1 MTDRIS
7 YRLGRALRRR
17 PDLALLALVLAAGL
31 IGWWLNLASPA
42 PPPRTV
48 AAPAAPAAPAAAPEP
63 PAPPPCSTGL
73 AEQMASAK
81 QLLAAKQPMQAYDVL
96 FTCRDAH
103 AAGPD
108 AATYAKALAQWQQ
121 ATDAK
126 ARQEQKAEAA
136 RKKRE
141 GVVIGMSPDDVLAS
155 AWGKPDKINRSTNK
169 YGTSEQWVY
178 RNRVEGYLYF
188 DNDVLTAIQN

>member
-1 MTDRIS
+1 MANSIP
-7 YRLGRALRRR
+7 YRLGVFVRRY
-17 PDLALLALVLAAGL
+17 PFVPLLAVAALLAYLTLDGRSTSATPGTTPSTTASAVAAPRG
-31 IGWWLNLASPA
+31 PA
-42 PPPRTV
+42 PPP
-48 AAPAAPAAPAAAPEP
+48 
-63 PAPPPCSTGL
+63 PCTTGL

-81 QLLAAKQPMQAYDVL
+81 QLLAAKQPLQAYDAL
-96 FTCRDAH
+96 FDCRDAH

-141 GVVIGMSPDDVLAS
+141 GVRLGMSPEDVLAS
-155 AWGKPDKINRSTNK
+155 SWGMPDKINRTTRAS
-169 YGTSEQWVY
+169 GTSEQWVY
-178 RNRVEGYLYF
+178 RERGEGYLYF
-188 DNDVLTAIQN
+188 DNDVLTSIQN

>member
-17 PDLALLALVLAAGL
+17 PDLALLALVLAGGL
-31 IGWWLNLASPA
+31 IGWWLNLSSPA

-48 AAPAAPAAPAAAPEP
+48 AAPTAPTATPEP
-63 PAPPPCSTGL
+63 AGPPPCTTGL
-73 AEQMASAK
+73 AEQIASAK
-81 QLLAAKQPMQAYDVL
+81 QLLAARQPLQAYDVL
-96 FTCRDAH
+96 YACRDAH

-121 ATDAK
+121 ATA
-126 ARQEQKAEAA
+126 AQLRQEQKAEAA

-141 GVVIGMSPDDVLAS
+141 GVSLGMSPDDVLAS
-155 AWGKPDKINRSTNK
+155 SWGKPDKINRTTRAS
-169 YGTSEQWVY
+169 GTREQWVY
-178 RNRVEGYLYF
+178 RERISGYLYF
-188 DNDVLTAIQN
+188 QNDVLTSIQN